1 MMTACGSLS
10 VLLFFHR
17 RSWILRLYRKVVRGY
32 RVSVWVS
39 VSVVV
44 VVRARVSIHVQV
56 RVRVSVR
63 V

>member
-1 MMTACGSLS
+1 MAVRSLS
-10 VLLFFHR
+10 ILLFFHR
-17 RSWILRLYRKVVRGY
+17 RSWISRLYRKVVRVGF
-32 RVSVWVS
+32 SVWVS

-44 VVRARVSIHVQV
+44 RVRARVSIHVQV